1 MKKIYFIRHAKATQK
16 ECENDFERDLN
27 ERGKKDLA
35 LMCDRL
41 KKHKVRAEAI
51 FSSPAKRCVKTANKM
66 ADAVKFK
73 EKIKF
78 VDIFYEASVVDMLK
92 FIKGIEDSFSG
103 VFIVSHNDT
112 ITEICELLSDA
123 VIGNIPTCGIF
134 CIEFECQFSEISEH
148 SGKALFFDYPKKHKN
163 KD

>member
-16 ECENDFERDLN
+16 ECANDFERDLN

-41 KKHKVRAEAI
+41 KKHKVRADTV
-51 FSSPAKRCVKTANKM
+51 FSSPAKRCAKTASKM
-66 ADAVKFK
+66 VDAIKFK
-73 EKIKF
+73 DKITF
-78 VDIFYEASVVDMLK
+78 VDYLYGADTYELLNFVRGVDEK
-92 FIKGIEDSFSG
+92 FKS
-103 VFIVSHNDT
+103 VFIISHNDAL
-112 ITEICELLSDA
+112 TEICELLSDA

-134 CIEFECQFSEISEH
+134 CIEFECKFSEITEH
-148 SGKALFFDYPKKHKN
+148 SGRALFFDYPKKHK

>member
-1 MKKIYFIRHAKATQK
+1 MKKIYFIRHAKAAQK
-16 ECENDFERDLN
+16 DYENDFERDLN

-41 KKHKVRAEAI
+41 KKHKVRVDAI
-51 FSSPAKRCVKTANKM
+51 FSSPAKRCAKTASKM

-73 EKIKF
+73 SKIEF
-78 VDIFYEASVVDMLK
+78 VDMFYEASVSDMIE
-92 FIKGIEDSFSG
+92 FIRELDDRLNS

-134 CIEFECQFSEISEH
+134 CIEFECSFKDIKEH
-148 SGKALFFDYPKKHKN
+148 ENRALFFDYPKKHK